1 MKGKDYIETINSI
14 PFKMIFVKGGTVTIE
29 YDKEKTAI
37 TVPDFHLA
45 ETPVTQELWRAVM
58 GKDPERLGFKG
69 HDKRPVEQVSWLD
82 IVEGNTATKA
92 PAFLQ
97 QLNESNQLKFK
108 DYQLPSEAMWQFA
121 AQGGNLSKGYPYSG
135 SNHLKEVGWHGK
147 NSHGETK
154 PIKLKL
160 PNELGFY
167 DMSGN
172 IWELCQDKWMSDVKR
187 IPQNGLPN
195 KLVDREDRYIDL
207 RVLRG
212 GSWYYLGYDYRI
224 HFRNY
229 IFSHFRDNDIGVRL
243 SRY

>member
-1 MKGKDYIETINSI
+1 MTDNKDYIETINGI

-29 YDKEKTAI
+29 HGKEKTAI

-58 GKDPERLGFKG
+58 GKDPEELWFKG
-69 HDKRPVEQVSWLD
+69 HDKRPVERVSWLD
-82 IVEGNTATKA
+82 IVKGNPDTKA

-121 AQGGNLSKGYPYSG
+121 AQGGNLSKGYPYAG
-135 SNHLKEVGWHGK
+135 SNHLKEVGWYDK
-147 NSHGETK
+147 NSHDETK
-154 PIKLKL
+154 PVKLKM
-160 PNELGFY
+160 PNELGVY

-172 IWELCQDKWMSDVKR
+172 VWEWCQDKWTIDLKKM
-187 IPQNGLPN
+187 PQNGLPN
-195 KLVDREDRYIDL
+195 KIADDDKNDL
-207 RVLRG
+207 RVVRG
-212 GSWYYLGYDYRI
+212 GSWGYSSYDCRVSLRNRDYSYDRI
-224 HFRNY
+224 
-229 IFSHFRDNDIGVRL
+229 DDIGFRL